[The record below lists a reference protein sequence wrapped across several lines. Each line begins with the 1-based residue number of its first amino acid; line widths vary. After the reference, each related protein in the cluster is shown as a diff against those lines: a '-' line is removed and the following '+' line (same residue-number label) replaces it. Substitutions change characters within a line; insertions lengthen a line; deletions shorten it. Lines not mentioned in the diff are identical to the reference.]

1 MSAIPK
7 AVLYYSPISIWSA
20 VVLLTIAEKG
30 YGKDELEYRVVDI
43 GKGENFDPTFL
54 RINPKATVPT
64 LVVPYENSL
73 TGGTESRYKALTGT
87 IAAVEFLDKSRS
99 PLSRTH
105 TTSQAPAPALT
116 PATIAGS
123 NVCKTVID
131 DIIHSNEADPNTL
144 RFMNGR
150 NQEQL
155 QKVAKQYLGMCQER
169 QAVLKGYLGQA
180 DDGTIKVSDKV
191 KGLWTEKLHQT
202 TFLIE
207 VYQEA
212 EKARDQLS
220 ENGKAT
226 RDRYVDMAKQV
237 WEAQLGAVL
246 GRLNKEISG
255 PYILGDQFSIAD
267 LHVAGWLSCLA
278 SLVGATG
285 DDSGKAVVD
294 KIEEYVGNGF
304 KIDKEENKKSKIE
317 IFWDGLKVRESW
329 KLVYSEGLY

>member
-7 AVLYYSPISIWSA
+7 AVLYYSPISVWSA

-73 TGGTESRYKALTGT
+73 TADNESRYKAVIGT
-87 IAAVEFLDKSRS
+87 KAVVEFLDKSRS

-123 NVCKTVID
+123 NVCRMIIEDVIHTD
-131 DIIHSNEADPNTL
+131 AADPNTL

-150 NQEQL
+150 DEAQL
-155 QKVAKQYLGMCQER
+155 QKLAKQYLGMCQER
-169 QAVLKGYLGQA
+169 QEVLKGYLVRA
-180 DDGTIKVSDKV
+180 DNGSIKVSEKV
-191 KGLWTEKLHQT
+191 KALWKEKLQQT
-202 TFLIE
+202 TFLVE

-212 EKARDQLS
+212 DKTQDQL
-220 ENGKAT
+220 GATAKAT
-226 RDRYVDMAKQV
+226 RERFVALAKQV

-246 GRLNKEISG
+246 GQLNKEITG
-255 PYILGDQFSIAD
+255 PFALGDQISVAD
-267 LHVAGWLSCLA
+267 LHIAGWLSCVA
-278 SLVGATG
+278 SLVGATNS
-285 DDSGKAVVD
+285 DDGKTAVK
-294 KIEEYVGNGF
+294 KIEEYIGNGYS
-304 KIDKEENKKSKIE
+304 IEGNSKKSKIE
-317 IFWDGLKVRESW
+317 GFWDGLKERESW
-329 KLVYSEGLY
+329 KSVYSGGLY